1 MVLPSR
7 RAGAAHGSMEHRALG
22 ADEVDAIADGQ
33 ERPHADESVARL
45 PRDLGR
51 GSSIFDEIEAE
62 LGPIGDIPEHP
73 VSDSSD
79 HNDHNDCSGRSA
91 GDGDDRNA

>member
-1 MVLPSR
+1 
-7 RAGAAHGSMEHRALG
+7 AAHGSMEHRALG

-73 VSDSSD
+73 VRDPAEPSD
-79 HNDHNDCSGRSA
+79 HNDHQE
-91 GDGDDRNA
+91 GDDNRDA